1 MSGGI
6 AGIVLAAGGS
16 RRLGRPKQLLPL
28 AGRPLVQHV
37 VDAAEASSLAEIVVV
52 LGHRAPDV
60 RAAIRLAARATIAVN
75 ADWAAGQSTSLA
87 CGLAALAGGDAAAA
101 LVLLGDQ
108 PGVTSAFI
116 DRLIAVWRERP
127 EPPALRPC
135 WRAGDG
141 TIVPG
146 HPVVL
151 GRGLWA
157 AAARLDGDQGARG
170 LFAAHPEWLREVE
183 LAGPPPLDV
192 DDEDDY
198 RRAVAGG

>member
-1 MSGGI
+1 MSGSV

-16 RRLGRPKQLLPL
+16 RRLGRPKQLLAL
-28 AGRPLVQHV
+28 RGRPMVQHV
-37 VDAAEASSLAEIVVV
+37 LDAAEASALGEIVVV
-52 LGHRAPDV
+52 LGHAATEV
-60 RAAIRLAARATIAVN
+60 RSAIRLPARARCVVN
-75 ADWAAGQSTSLA
+75 GDWAAGQSTSLA
-87 CGLAALAGGDAAAA
+87 CGLAAIAADAEAA

-108 PGVTSAFI
+108 PAVTDALI
-116 DRLIAVWRERP
+116 DRLLALWRAQP

-135 WRAGDG
+135 WRERDG

-151 GRGLWA
+151 GRVLWP
-157 AAARLDGDQGARG
+157 AAARLDGDRGARA

-183 LAGPPPLDV
+183 LEGPPPLDV

-198 RRAVAGG
+198 RRTVEGG